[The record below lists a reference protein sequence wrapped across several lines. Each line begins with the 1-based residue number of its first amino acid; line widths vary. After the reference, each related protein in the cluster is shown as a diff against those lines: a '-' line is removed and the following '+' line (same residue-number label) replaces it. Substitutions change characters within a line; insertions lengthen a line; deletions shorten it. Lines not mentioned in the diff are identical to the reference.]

1 MLLQRR
7 PYGQPTAMQGVP
19 LSARLGQVLR
29 RAFFSPL
36 SRPERV
42 PFFVDCIDRLEQE
55 SVDRAGELSRAETL
69 QLISETLAE
78 HGTIDWSDD
87 PDTALA
93 DARARAMAVFNRLL
107 HAGWLD
113 DRDLGIDDRRVVV
126 EPTVR
131 WLLDALRK
139 MSATEQGELH
149 SFADTLRAICDDL
162 GEPERFDPRV
172 RPGEEMVASLGDL
185 ARRSETATNQLN
197 HVYLI
202 LRRFIEKQGEAASGA
217 ENLRLVFDE
226 FAGGQHQVCHDE
238 LFARGLY
245 RRLGEAR
252 QVVEDLRWNYSLKT
266 HLATA
271 LASREGSDEAT
282 ALDRVDGLM
291 HGLEAVL
298 GGISAMAR
306 EVDGRVAHFHQVSYE
321 RYSYLNDRSG
331 RYAEIVKSVFE
342 TIDARAEGHNFYTL
356 PGLNLPPLLVPNAD
370 TYHGSESLL
379 FPHQRRAA
387 VQMKGGLRTIHAD
400 DSEAVERLR
409 RRYNESLSSLRAA
422 RFIRQHLPTAGA
434 RIATN
439 EFHTGTE
446 DDLLDL
452 LATLIHSRYGLLRW
466 RVLPEGRTERW
477 HPERTPVDEHGEL
490 RFARFL
496 IERLN

>member
-1 MLLQRR
+1 MN
-7 PYGQPTAMQGVP
+7 GAP

-29 RAFFSPL
+29 RAFFNPL
-36 SRPERV
+36 ARPERV
-42 PFFVDCIDRLEQE
+42 PFFVDCIDRLERE
-55 SVDRAGELSRAETL
+55 SVERAGELSRAETL

-87 PDTALA
+87 ADTALA

-107 HAGWLD
+107 GAGWLD

-162 GEPERFDPRV
+162 AEPARFDSRV
-172 RPGEEMVASLGDL
+172 RPGEEMVASLSDL

-202 LRRFIEKQGEAASGA
+202 LRRFIERQGEAASGA

-245 RRLGEAR
+245 RRLGDAR
-252 QVVEDLRWNYSLKT
+252 QSVEDLRWNYSLKT

-271 LASREGSDEAT
+271 LASREDCDDAAAME
-282 ALDRVDGLM
+282 RVEGLM

-331 RYAEIVKSVFE
+331 RFAEVVKSVFE
-342 TIDARAEGHNFYTL
+342 AIDARAEGHSLHTL
-356 PGLNLPPLLVPNAD
+356 PDLGLPALRVPTAD
-370 TYHGSESLL
+370 VYHGSESLL
-379 FPHQRRAA
+379 PPSQRRSA
-387 VQMKGGLRTIHAD
+387 VRMKGGLRAIHAD
-400 DSEAVERLR
+400 DTEALERLR

-422 RFIRQHLPTAGA
+422 RFIRRHLATAGA
-434 RIATN
+434 RVATN
-439 EFHTGTE
+439 EFHTSTE

-466 RVLPEGRTERW
+466 RILPDGRAERW

-490 RFARFL
+490 RFARFC